1 VLIVSRPYNQLID
14 TFTSSLT
21 SSYQQR
27 SLVTEYYPQQIG
39 NFEASDTIAIKIK
52 ASTDMRLTINATGTL
67 TNTNRSMQD
76 LLDVTPAND
85 YWVDGQGFNYDD
97 SVF

>member
-1 VLIVSRPYNQLID
+1 MQKVPSN
-14 TFTSSLT
+14 
-21 SSYQQR
+21 
-27 SLVTEYYPQQIG
+27 EYYPQQIG
-39 NFEASDTIAIKIK
+39 NFEATDTIAIKIK

-76 LLDVTPAND
+76 LLDVTPEND
-85 YWVDGQGFNYDD
+85 YWVDGQGFNYND